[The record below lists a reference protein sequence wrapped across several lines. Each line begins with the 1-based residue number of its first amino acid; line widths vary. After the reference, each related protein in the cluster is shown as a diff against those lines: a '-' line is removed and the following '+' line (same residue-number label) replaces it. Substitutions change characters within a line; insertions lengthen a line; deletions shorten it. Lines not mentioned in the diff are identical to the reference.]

1 MIAAGVL
8 LLLTLAFVQ
17 KQPMRPGPIILA
29 LGGIVVLW
37 RTRRSDYTLAVWI
50 CCLSVIAASASAA
63 LLMRG
68 LNNAAWIAVPLAVL
82 VGSWVL
88 GRRAAQL
95 LVATT
100 IAIIVFFTWLHST
113 GHEFGDVESTKTA
126 AIVII
131 TAILTAG
138 LFGRVMAKR
147 IQSVVQRVRESQVEL
162 SAIVDSTTDLVWSVE
177 PDQFTLRSF
186 NTQFLSFFG
195 TTNEGRE
202 LTRGL
207 SPAALCPDNPLAKAW
222 GDLHRRAIESG
233 GYTLEWSSADVE
245 TEFELRFN
253 IMRRGD
259 AIFGI
264 SAFAKDITQ
273 QNRARKQVEFLAYRD
288 TLTRLPNRVL
298 GIDRLEHAVTIA
310 TRHKTRLGLV
320 YLDINDF
327 KRVNET
333 HGHGFGDE
341 VLKNVALR
349 LQAHLRGPDTLC
361 RVSGN
366 EFMLILPDLHVRQH
380 LANVCERILSGL
392 SKPMEVEGITLVCTA
407 SMGITVFPD
416 DGTDRESLMRN
427 AEMALHEAKRL
438 GHGALLFYEH
448 KMNENVARY
457 VRIRDDLRLALER
470 GEFVLHYQPQVDY
483 VRHEVIGLEAL
494 LRWNH
499 PENGLVMPGDF
510 IEIAEETGLIVPIGA
525 WVLDE
530 ACKQAAQLHRAGWP
544 GLIMAVNLSAVQFR
558 LGHIENDVKSAL
570 EKSAMDPT
578 RLELELT
585 ESTLIM
591 SADSFTEFTS
601 RWKDQ
606 GIRIA
611 IDDFGTGYSSLS
623 YLKRFKVDK
632 FKIDQSFVINIVQ
645 DEEDRAIVQAMIQI
659 ANSLRLEVTAEGVE
673 TAEVAEQLARM
684 GCHQLQGF
692 HIARPLA
699 QERLG
704 PWLQAYRDTPK
715 T

>member
-17 KQPMRPGPIILA
+17 RQPMRPGPIILA
-29 LGGIVVLW
+29 VGGIVVLW
-37 RTRRSDYTLAVWI
+37 RTRRADYTLAVWI
-50 CCLSVIAASASAA
+50 CCVSVIAASATAA
-63 LLMRG
+63 LQMRG

-100 IAIIVFFTWLHST
+100 ISIIVFFTWLHSI
-113 GHEFGDVESTKTA
+113 GHEFADVESTKTA

-177 PDQFTLRSF
+177 PEHFTLRSF
-186 NTQFLSFFG
+186 NAQFLSFFG
-195 TTNEGRE
+195 TGEGRV
-202 LTRGL
+202 LSKGL
-207 SPAALCPDNPLAKAW
+207 SPAALYPDNPLAKDW
-222 GDLHRRAIESG
+222 DDLHRRAIDSG
-233 GYTLEWSSADVE
+233 GYTLEWSNADVE

-333 HGHGFGDE
+333 YGHGFGDQ
-341 VLKNVALR
+341 VLKSVALR

-380 LANVCERILSGL
+380 LANACDRILAGL

-407 SMGITVFPD
+407 SMGITIFPD

-438 GHGALLFYEH
+438 GHGAMLFYVGISRH
-448 KMNENVARY
+448 
-457 VRIRDDLRLALER
+457 RDR
-470 GEFVLHYQPQVDY
+470 
-483 VRHEVIGLEAL
+483 
-494 LRWNH
+494 
-499 PENGLVMPGDF
+499 
-510 IEIAEETGLIVPIGA
+510 
-525 WVLDE
+525 
-530 ACKQAAQLHRAGWP
+530 
-544 GLIMAVNLSAVQFR
+544 
-558 LGHIENDVKSAL
+558 
-570 EKSAMDPT
+570 
-578 RLELELT
+578 
-585 ESTLIM
+585 
-591 SADSFTEFTS
+591 
-601 RWKDQ
+601 
-606 GIRIA
+606 
-611 IDDFGTGYSSLS
+611 
-623 YLKRFKVDK
+623 
-632 FKIDQSFVINIVQ
+632 
-645 DEEDRAIVQAMIQI
+645 
-659 ANSLRLEVTAEGVE
+659 
-673 TAEVAEQLARM
+673 
-684 GCHQLQGF
+684 
-692 HIARPLA
+692 
-699 QERLG
+699 
-704 PWLQAYRDTPK
+704 
-715 T
+715 

>member
-17 KQPMRPGPIILA
+17 KQPMRPGPIIL
-29 LGGIVVLW
+29 LIGGVIVLW

-100 IAIIVFFTWLHST
+100 IAIILFFTWLHST
-113 GHEFGDVESTKTA
+113 GYEFADVESTKTA
-126 AIVII
+126 SIVII

-177 PDQFTLRSF
+177 PNHFTLRSF
-186 NTQFLSFFG
+186 NAQFLNFFG
-195 TTNEGRE
+195 TNEGRE
-202 LTRGL
+202 LTKGL
-207 SPAALCPDNPLAKAW
+207 SPATLYPDNPLAKDW
-222 GDLHRRAIESG
+222 DDLHRRAIDTG
-233 GYTLEWSSADVE
+233 GYTLEWSSPDVE

-259 AIFGI
+259 AVFGI

-298 GIDRLEHAVTIA
+298 GIDRLEHAVTVA

-333 HGHGFGDE
+333 YGHGFGDE
-341 VLKNVALR
+341 VLKCVALR

-380 LANVCERILSGL
+380 LANVCERILVGL

-427 AEMALHEAKRL
+427 AEMALHEAKRQ
-438 GHGALLFYEH
+438 GHGAMLFYEQ

-457 VRIRDDLRLALER
+457 VRIRDDLRLALAR
-470 GEFVLHYQPQVDY
+470 GEFILHYQPQVDY

-499 PENGLVMPGDF
+499 PEKGLVMPGDF
-510 IEIAEETGLIVPIGA
+510 IAVAEETGLIVPIGA
-525 WVLDE
+525 WVLRE
-530 ACKQAAQLHRAGWP
+530 ACKQAVELHRAGWP

-558 LGHIENDVKSAL
+558 LGNIENDVKSAL
-570 EKSAMDPT
+570 EGSGMDPT

-601 RWKDQ
+601 RWKEQ

-645 DEEDRAIVQAMIQI
+645 DEEDQAIVQAMIQI
-659 ANSLRLEVTAEGVE
+659 ANSLRLEVTSEGVE

-684 GCHQLQGF
+684 GCHQIQGF
-692 HIARPLA
+692 HISRPLPHA
-699 QERLG
+699 QLG
-704 PWLQAYRDTPK
+704 PWLRNYYGRL
-715 T
+715 